1 MSRPRIFAVMAVLMA
16 LAGTT
21 SGQTP
26 GESASEGKPANGY
39 QHRAPEAR
47 ALLVESGGGNEE
59 TERAVA
65 GALNWLAR
73 HQNPD
78 GSWGCAACLKHCKD
92 PSCAKD
98 SRDNGGGFG
107 QGTPQDYPIAATA
120 FGLLPFL
127 AAGQT
132 HESKGPYKG
141 VVHRGLTWLTRDQ
154 DKKSGRLGTGSM
166 YEHALGTMTL
176 CEAYGLTQ
184 DPKLKPHAQAAVDFL
199 QEAQNDNTG
208 GWHYASNP
216 PTAGDLSVTG
226 WQIMALKSGELAGLK
241 VDPKIFQ
248 NAKRF
253 LISVS
258 KGKSNGLAS
267 YMAESPPT
275 PTMTAVGLL
284 CNQNLG
290 MKRDDLA
297 QFEATKMLIASVR
310 TAANNPYFE
319 YYATQAMHNLPGKNW
334 DQWNETVRK
343 RLVADQ
349 LKEGCAAGSWSP
361 SGKAHVMGPLMAT
374 SFGAL
379 TLEVYYR
386 HRPIYEPEKLPQP

>member
-1 MSRPRIFAVMAVLMA
+1 MSRQRILAVTAVLMA
-16 LAGTT
+16 LVGTT

-26 GESASEGKPANGY
+26 GEAASDGKPANGY
-39 QHRAPEAR
+39 QHRASEAR

-73 HQNPD
+73 HQNPV

-92 PSCAKD
+92 PSCSKD
-98 SRDNGGGFG
+98 ANKD
-107 QGTPQDYPIAATA
+107 QVQEYPIAATA

-127 AAGQT
+127 ACGQS
-132 HESKGPYKG
+132 HETKGPYRG
-141 VVHRGLTWLTRDQ
+141 VVQRGLTWLTRDQ
-154 DKKSGRLGTGSM
+154 DKKNGRLGPGSM

-199 QEAQNDNTG
+199 QDAQNDKTG
-208 GWHYASNP
+208 GWHYVANP
-216 PTAGDLSVTG
+216 PTDGDLSVTG
-226 WQIMALKSGELAGLK
+226 WQIMALKSGELAGLN

-248 NAKRF
+248 NTKRF
-253 LISVS
+253 LRSVT
-258 KGKSNGLAS
+258 KGKSEGLAS

-275 PTMTAVGLL
+275 PTMSAVGLL
-284 CNQNLG
+284 CKQNLG
-290 MKRDDLA
+290 MKRDDPA
-297 QFEATKMLIASVR
+297 QVEATNYLMASVGG
-310 TAANNPYFE
+310 AASNSYFE

-334 DQWNETVRK
+334 DQWNETIRK

-349 LKEGCAAGSWSP
+349 IKEGCAAGSWSP

-386 HRPIYEPEKLPQP
+386 YRPVYEPEKLP

>member
-1 MSRPRIFAVMAVLMA
+1 MSRQLTVAIVGLLMTV
-16 LAGTT
+16 AGTT

-26 GESASEGKPANGY
+26 DKLTSDENRDEGY
-39 QHRAPEAR
+39 RHRAPEAR
-47 ALLVESGGGNEE
+47 ALLVESGGGNED
-59 TERAVA
+59 TERGVGGAV
-65 GALNWLAR
+65 NWLAR

-78 GSWGCAACLKHCKD
+78 GSWGCVACLKQCKD

-98 SRDNGGGFG
+98 VNKD
-107 QGTPQDYPIAATA
+107 QVQEYPVAAAA

-127 AAGQT
+127 AAGQS
-132 HESKGPYKG
+132 HETKGPYK
-141 VVHRGLTWLTRDQ
+141 VVVLKGLTWLTRSQDQ
-154 DKKSGRLGTGSM
+154 KTGQLGTGMM

-176 CEAYGLTQ
+176 CEAYGLSR

-199 QEAQNDNTG
+199 QDAQNDKTG
-208 GWHYASNP
+208 GWHYVSNP

-226 WQIMALKSGELAGLK
+226 WQIMALKSGEMASLK
-241 VDPKIFQ
+241 VDPQIFA

-253 LISVS
+253 LASVS

-267 YMAESPPT
+267 YLSESGPT

-284 CNQNLG
+284 CKQNLG
-290 MKRDDLA
+290 LQREDPA
-297 QFEATKMLIASVR
+297 QAEATKYLMANVR
-310 TAANNPYFE
+310 GATQNSYFE
-319 YYATQAMHNLPGKNW
+319 YYATQAMHNLPGKDW
-334 DQWNETVRK
+334 DEWNETVRK

-349 LKEGCAAGSWSP
+349 IKEGCAAGSWNP

-386 HRPIYEPEKLPQP
+386 HRPIYEPEKFP